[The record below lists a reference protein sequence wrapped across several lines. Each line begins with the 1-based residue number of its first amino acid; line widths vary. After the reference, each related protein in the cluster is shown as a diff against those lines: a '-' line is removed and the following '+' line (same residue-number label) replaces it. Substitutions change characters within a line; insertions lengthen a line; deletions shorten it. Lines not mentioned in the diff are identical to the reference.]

1 MDQSLRCQPL
11 EQQAGDGGDFGQV
24 AAVQPAQ
31 LGDLRRG
38 DGRAVGVPRVA
49 TQIDIH
55 PLRLAVRL
63 GAELAG
69 ERQGVGFQDDRELF
83 LDFTNEGRLVA
94 LARLALAPRYV
105 VDVLAVGAGAQ
116 QLSLLESQPGEFV
129 DHGQIPLVA
138 ACQRGARC
146 SHKVR

>member
-1 MDQSLRCQPL
+1 MSSSSLLAHVGINVSGADFLPVLLSSGQVRRLLMDQSLRCQPL
-11 EQQAGDGGDFGQV
+11 EQQAGDGGRLRPGGGCPAS
-24 AAVQPAQ
+24 AA
-31 LGDLRRG
+31 RRSPPRR
-38 DGRAVGVPRVA
+38 RACRRRPRVA

-94 LARLALAPRYV
+94 LARLALAP
-105 VDVLAVGAGAQ
+105 GM
-116 QLSLLESQPGEFV
+116 
-129 DHGQIPLVA
+129 
-138 ACQRGARC
+138 
-146 SHKVR
+146 